1 MGVPAVLIAA
11 ATLSSCATAPEST
24 ARTASAQRTYEAL
37 VAGKGA
43 AAPLNCLPSFD
54 RFDMQVIDGRTVA
67 YRPGRRTTYM
77 VQLSQG
83 CGALGTTNYTLVTR
97 QFGGTG
103 PCRGDSASVVDLAS
117 RTNAGFCMIQQIVP
131 YSGPS

>member
-1 MGVPAVLIAA
+1 MIYPSDAKLGYCIKNFVCETREKSLRIQMRSIFSNVVATVTVNDLIFSP
-11 ATLSSCATAPEST
+11 LDGLIE
-24 ARTASAQRTYEAL
+24 L
-37 VAGKGA
+37 VK
-43 AAPLNCLPSFD
+43 
-54 RFDMQVIDGRTVA
+54 
-67 YRPGRRTTYM
+67 TTYM